1 MKESE
6 TAMAKVVFT
15 PNIQR
20 HVICPDTEAAGLTV
34 CEVLEKIFAANP
46 QARGYV
52 LDDQAALRK
61 HITIFIDGRVI
72 HDRIRLSDAVTENSK
87 IYVLQA
93 LSGG

>member
-1 MKESE
+1 V
-6 TAMAKVVFT
+6 AKIIFT

-20 HVICPDTEAAGLTV
+20 HVVCPDTEADGCTV
-34 CEVLEKIFAANP
+34 CEVLDKVFAENP

-61 HITIFIDGRVI
+61 HITIFIDGHVI
-72 HDRIRLSDAVTENSK
+72 RDRRQLSDAVHANSK